1 MGTKFIEYTG
11 GGQLGYWEITE
22 TTDQLLSLLA
32 PKDEELNSFL
42 QLRNELRK
50 REWLAARLLLRQ
62 MTDNMS
68 KISYDPTGKP
78 LLVNS
83 AGHISIS
90 HSSNRVVIY
99 LHPELQP
106 GIDIELITRNVERP
120 ARKFLSSKE
129 LEDSTIGGQLSNK
142 DLMLRWCAKEA
153 VFKMVPY
160 TDIDFA
166 SQIECHAPLLK
177 TETGKL
183 TATFSAAGVILN
195 IPLDFR
201 CIGEMLMVWGH
212 IEVTTS
218 PLHLI

>member
-83 AGHISIS
+83 TGHISIS

-99 LHPELQP
+99 LHPKQQP

-166 SQIECHAPLLK
+166 SQIECQAPPLNAA
-177 TETGKL
+177 EGEL

-195 IPLDFR
+195 IPLHFR
-201 CIGEMLMVWGH
+201 RIGEMLMVWGH
-212 IEVTTS
+212 IEVKTS